1 MKHFLPVL
9 FLFLV
14 TSLSIAQSNTWNST
28 ANQRSTRTILE
39 SNNPIQI
46 FPNPATSY
54 IGITEVKGVQKILIF
69 NLVGRKMKQYE
80 NIAKDRQYF
89 IGDLPKGMY
98 LVQLLNQQNKVIT
111 TRRVSKR

>member
-1 MKHFLPVL
+1 MKHFLPVF

-14 TSLSIAQSNTWNST
+14 TSFSIAQSNTWNST
-28 ANQRSTRTILE
+28 PSQRSSRTVLE
-39 SNNPIQI
+39 NNPIQV

-54 IGITEVKGVQKILIF
+54 IGITEVKGVEKVLIF
-69 NLVGRKMKQYE
+69 NLVGRKMKQFE

-98 LVQLLNQQNKVIT
+98 LVQLLDQQNKVIT

>member
-14 TSLSIAQSNTWNST
+14 TSVSIAQSNTWSSK
-28 ANQRSTRTILE
+28 ASQRSTRTLLE
-39 SNNPIQI
+39 NNPIQV

-54 IGITEVKGVQKILIF
+54 IGITEVNGVQKILVF
-69 NLVGRKMKQYE
+69 NLVGRKMKQFE

-98 LVQLLNQQNKVIT
+98 LVQLLDLQNKVIT